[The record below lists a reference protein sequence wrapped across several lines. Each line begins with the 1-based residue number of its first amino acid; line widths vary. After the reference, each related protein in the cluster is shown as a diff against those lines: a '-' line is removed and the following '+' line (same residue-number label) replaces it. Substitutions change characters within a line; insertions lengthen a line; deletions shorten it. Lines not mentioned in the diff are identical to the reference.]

1 MRARN
6 IVSAR
11 VPDITKSALK
21 QSSLEMAAIGH
32 GVISQ
37 QQKFQEDGAFAVG
50 FLRSQERICDLVTS
64 S

>member
-6 IVSAR
+6 NVSAR

-37 QQKFQEDGAFAVG
+37 QQKCQEDGAFAVG
-50 FLRSQERICDLVTS
+50 FL
-64 S
+64 

>member
-1 MRARN
+1 MAHLGMRARN
-6 IVSAR
+6 NVSAR

-50 FLRSQERICDLVTS
+50 FL
-64 S
+64 